1 MDLSSISETT
11 VSADRAPGPRFRSR
25 RPGGSSAGFG
35 TARSGRSSRGYA
47 RMAKTTEQ
55 NNIRNPQADITLIET
70 MLAALILVIGS
81 IGMVSLIVDAIA
93 THHRNKIDNHPTT
106 PPGSIP

>member
-11 VSADRAPGPRFRSR
+11 VSADRAPGQRFRSR

-47 RMAKTTEQ
+47 RMAKTIEQ
-55 NNIRNPQADITLIET
+55 NNIRNPQAGITMIET
-70 MLAALILVIGS
+70 MLAALSLVIGS
-81 IGMVSLIVDAIA
+81 IGVLSLVIVTID
-93 THHRNKIDNHPTT
+93 TNNRNKMDLSQPT
-106 PPGSIP
+106 